1 MSICEIIMSTW
12 LISYF
17 CWLATHLRVSRFDNK
32 NNMVSPNWCHIVK
45 SVNLVITNGLKQREK
60 IQFPIWKLDLHVA
73 NIFVILKNSIIFR
86 ILVSKNKES
95 SRWLLYS
102 GAKLQIF
109 CLMFNLTCFLIEKKK
124 YILEHFL
131 NYIHFSGYFDA
142 TVTLVYSEHEQ

>member
-102 GAKLQIF
+102 GGKLQIF
-109 CLMFNLTCFLIEKKK
+109 CLMFHLTCFLIEKKV
-124 YILEHFL
+124 
-131 NYIHFSGYFDA
+131 YFRTFCELYTFFRVFWA

>member
-73 NIFVILKNSIIFR
+73 NIFVILK
-86 ILVSKNKES
+86 KES

-102 GAKLQIF
+102 GDNLQIF
-109 CLMFNLTCFLIEKKK
+109 CLMFNLTCFLIEKKV
-124 YILEHFL
+124 
-131 NYIHFSGYFDA
+131 YFR
-142 TVTLVYSEHEQ
+142 TFCELYTFFRVFWCYSNTRL

>member
-32 NNMVSPNWCHIVK
+32 NNMVSPNWCHVVK

-95 SRWLLYS
+95 SRWLWYS

-109 CLMFNLTCFLIEKKK
+109 CLMFNLTCFLIEKKV
-124 YILEHFL
+124 
-131 NYIHFSGYFDA
+131 YFRTFCELYTFFRVFWA